1 MNTSKLLVIALIFVQ
16 LSACATKAPKVPDY
30 FASQSVG
37 PNAVMRKVA
46 LVKVLAPPE
55 IESVDLGYTRG
66 QGAAAGA
73 ALGAIRGLD
82 AWSSLGGECEG
93 AICGAYALLLPV
105 FVAIGA
111 MIGAIEVSETGYSSE
126 TLKEAEEN
134 ARARLQSHY
143 LQTQLLNHALNYASD
158 NTDLQFIRMP
168 SSDPEI
174 ISERPN
180 YPALSARGFDSV
192 FELELTRLS
201 FDWSVLSQTP
211 SLKMEARA
219 RMVSVGAGAV
229 LSDERYEFTSESRP
243 LKEWA
248 KNDAAILVA
257 AIEQG
262 LQTLAEDIVDENFLL
277 FYPILPTQKSRSGP
291 VPPYVLE
298 PFYPVLEHCFFC
310 ESPFDKD
317 PHRSIGSLK
326 FVEVTN
332 TQPTFR
338 WERFPQTSPYHIS
351 DVRYDIKV
359 FEAGLPSNTK
369 LVLVPTQQVYCE
381 RNIPKPYHM
390 IKNKLNPCTD
400 YFWTVR
406 ARFKHLGQER
416 VTEWAGAFNVGLW
429 NEKPWNLRRG
439 LNEYKNPLPFLP
451 VIQIDGPEWFYYPFR
466 TPCDQ

>member
-1 MNTSKLLVIALIFVQ
+1 MNTSKLLVITLIFAQ
-16 LSACATKAPKVPDY
+16 LSGCATNAPQVPDY

-37 PNAVMRKVA
+37 PNAVMQKVA
-46 LVKVLAPPE
+46 LVKVLASPK
-55 IESVDLGYTRG
+55 IDSVDLGYTRE

-73 ALGAIRGLD
+73 AFGALRGLD
-82 AWSSLGGECEG
+82 AWASGGSCEG
-93 AICGAYALLLPV
+93 YACGAYVLLLPV

-111 MIGAIEVSETGYSSE
+111 LIGGIEGAETGYSFE
-126 TLKEAEEN
+126 TIKEAEAN

-143 LQTQLLNHALNYASD
+143 LQTKLLDHARDYATD

-168 SSDPEI
+168 SADPKI
-174 ISERPN
+174 ISEKPN
-180 YPALSARGFDSV
+180 YSTLSARGFDSV

-201 FDWSVLSQTP
+201 FDWSVLSHTP

-219 RMVSVGAGAV
+219 RMVSVGTGA
-229 LSDERYEFTSESRP
+229 LQSDGRYEFTSESRP
-243 LKEWA
+243 LNEWV
-248 KNDAAILVA
+248 KNNAAILVA

-262 LQTLAEDIVDENFLL
+262 IQTLAEDIVDENFLL
-277 FYPILPTQKSRSGP
+277 FYPLLPTQKSGSGP
-291 VPPYVLE
+291 VPVYVLE
-298 PFYPVLEHCFFC
+298 PFYPALEHCFFC
-310 ESPFDKD
+310 EEPFSNR

-326 FVEVTN
+326 FVKVTS

-338 WERFPQTSPYHIS
+338 WEPFLPTFRYHIS

-359 FEAGLPSNTK
+359 FEAGLPRNTK
-369 LVLVPTQQVYCE
+369 LVLVPTQLVYCE
-381 RNIPKPYHM
+381 RNIPRHYHM
-390 IKNKLNPCTD
+390 IKNKLDPCTD

-406 ARFKHLGQER
+406 ARFKHLGRER

-439 LNEYKNPLPFLP
+439 LNEYKDSLPFLP
-451 VIQIDGPEWFYYPFR
+451 LIHPDGPEWFYYPFK